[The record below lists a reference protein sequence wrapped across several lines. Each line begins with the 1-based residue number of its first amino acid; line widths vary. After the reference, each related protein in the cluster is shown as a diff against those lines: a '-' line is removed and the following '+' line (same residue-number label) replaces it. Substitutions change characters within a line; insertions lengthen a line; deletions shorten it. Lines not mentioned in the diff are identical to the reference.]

1 MREVAQA
8 LLIIQKMKKVGEL
21 REKKKKKKK
30 KKREQ
35 SGERRR
41 KHGKIRESGVSG
53 LG

>member
-1 MREVAQA
+1 MREVAQS

-21 REKKKKKKK
+21 REKKKK

>member
-1 MREVAQA
+1 
-8 LLIIQKMKKVGEL
+8 MKKVGEL
-21 REKKKKKKK
+21 REKKKKKKKKK